1 MRYLFVI
8 AMVAAALALP
18 ACTENKTTS
27 NMTGS
32 SAELA
37 TTELYAKGLSCPLC
51 ASNIDKTLKELPGV
65 EQAKVDLSTGKVVVY
80 HDPANPPTD
89 EALAK
94 AVDDAGFTL
103 DRIVRE

>member
-1 MRYLFVI
+1 MRYLI
-8 AMVAAALALP
+8 AMTLIAVALALP
-18 ACTENKTTS
+18 ACKTTPTTDGDS
-27 NMTGS
+27 TQ
-32 SAELA
+32 LT

-65 EQAKVDLSTGKVVVY
+65 EYAKVDLSTGKVVVY
-80 HDPANPPTD
+80 HDPANPPSD
-89 EALAK
+89 EALAR

>member
-1 MRYLFVI
+1 MKYLIAIPLICFAFV
-8 AMVAAALALP
+8 LP
-18 ACTENKTTS
+18 ACTANKTSQGMNGQST
-27 NMTGS
+27 
-32 SAELA
+32 ELA

-65 EQAKVDLSTGKVVVY
+65 AEAKVDLSTGKVVVY
-80 HDPANPPTD
+80 HDPSNPPSD